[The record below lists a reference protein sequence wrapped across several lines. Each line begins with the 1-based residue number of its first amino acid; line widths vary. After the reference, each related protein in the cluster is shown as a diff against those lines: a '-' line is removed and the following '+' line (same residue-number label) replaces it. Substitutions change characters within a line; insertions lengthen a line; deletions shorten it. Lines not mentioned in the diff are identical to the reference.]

1 MWVGEER
8 KSLYLLI
15 FSVNLKLL
23 LKRKNKQT
31 NKNPSDLWH
40 RAQASTFWSKSLDIS
55 NDICTVCV
63 YSVVSNSLHPPGL
76 CPVRPLCP
84 WNFPGKKTYS
94 QRSWQTVHPGSK
106 PDHSE
111 AYSLPQEGPRDRFRM
126 KAFYLLIMA
135 QSNEE
140 RSSGDVASN
149 QQKLQGLQDCL
160 GDRRTMGEEKGILSK
175 RWYQGLRDIQ
185 QLPTGL
191 GCDGFLLGRT
201 H

>member
-1 MWVGEER
+1 M
-8 KSLYLLI
+8 KH
-15 FSVNLKLL
+15 
-23 LKRKNKQT
+23 T
-31 NKNPSDLWH
+31 PSP
-40 RAQASTFWSKSLDIS
+40 R
-55 NDICTVCV
+55 
-63 YSVVSNSLHPPGL
+63 
-76 CPVRPLCP
+76 R
-84 WNFPGKKTYS
+84 
-94 QRSWQTVHPGSK
+94 
-106 PDHSE
+106 
-111 AYSLPQEGPRDRFRM
+111 GPRDRFRM

-185 QLPTGL
+185 QLATGL
-191 GCDGFLLGRT
+191 DGFLLGRT